1 MGFIVITLNLV
12 TILVVFTIYVLKL
25 RPKKSDINC
34 TNNNKILDTNKIT
47 ASSLFSR
54 NKNPIELKSN
64 EAPVDVSKKE
74 TQISPVLSNIEVDVW
89 DKNTYLKKIII

>member
-74 TQISPVLSNIEVDVW
+74 TQISPVLINIEVGI
-89 DKNTYLKKIII
+89 KILI

>member
-1 MGFIVITLNLV
+1 MGTHFVEKHHCKAGLRFDCLGFSNL
-12 TILVVFTIYVLKL
+12 L
-25 RPKKSDINC
+25 C